1 MKYCRLIL
9 VSFAILAAI
18 SDGLFSAEAS
28 TIMPRFDEVTTN
40 QNRTTNHAVFLKCK
54 LNAHQEYQSK
64 GAVLSL
70 PKDLKKQNHDFAV
83 VTAHGLE
90 NSQDCSVEDFQG
102 NSQPITNFYFSPDY
116 QPGTD
121 TDWAL
126 ISFKS
131 LRGDHIER
139 YNVDSYFEDIAPLD
153 NAMIS
158 FAQARGLPSN
168 TQRCRLAVVK
178 LRVPNKQNSEFFS
191 HDCRAIGGQ
200 SGSPITFN
208 MNGQHKLVGF
218 HLGSIWT
225 LHSPITGKPG
235 RLNFL
240 RPYDK
245 KMSTDIKRMIRNAK
259 E

>member
-1 MKYCRLIL
+1 
-9 VSFAILAAI
+9 
-18 SDGLFSAEAS
+18 
-28 TIMPRFDEVTTN
+28 
-40 QNRTTNHAVFLKCK
+40 
-54 LNAHQEYQSK
+54 
-64 GAVLSL
+64 
-70 PKDLKKQNHDFAV
+70 
-83 VTAHGLE
+83 
-90 NSQDCSVEDFQG
+90 
-102 NSQPITNFYFSPDY
+102 
-116 QPGTD
+116 
-121 TDWAL
+121 
-126 ISFKS
+126 
-131 LRGDHIER
+131 
-139 YNVDSYFEDIAPLD
+139 
-153 NAMIS
+153 MIS

-178 LRVPNKQNSEFFS
+178 LRVPNKQNGEFFS

-225 LHSPITGKPG
+225 LHSPMTGKPG

-245 KMSTDIKRMIRNAK
+245 KMSADIKRMIRSAK